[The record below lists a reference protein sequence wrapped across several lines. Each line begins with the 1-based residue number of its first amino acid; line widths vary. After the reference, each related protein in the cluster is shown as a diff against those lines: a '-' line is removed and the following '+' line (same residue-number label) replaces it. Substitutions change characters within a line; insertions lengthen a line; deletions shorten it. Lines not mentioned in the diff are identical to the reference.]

1 MRLLSPRYWG
11 VHLVALV
18 LVGAAGWL
26 GFWQFDAWQ
35 TRRAAEAVDLT
46 RVPPV
51 PLGEVMGPDDPFPG
65 DRAGQPVEVAGTWL
79 SDETFFVDSGDGM
92 WVVTPLR
99 VTGEDAALLVVRGR
113 TDHPATAPA
122 APVGEAEIV
131 GWLQPSDETTA
142 PDPDPA
148 DDVLPALRVSDALQR
163 LDEDLY
169 GGYAVV
175 AADEPGINQ
184 GTNTGTEGL
193 APARPEE
200 LPEASRFT
208 ALRNLLY
215 GLEWWVFG
223 AFAAFVWWR
232 YLRDQPGEQPAEPTE
247 DTAEPPAGE
256 PHQDAV
262 RSEP

>member
-18 LVGAAGWL
+18 LVGAAAWL
-26 GFWQFDAWQ
+26 GLWQIDAWQ

-46 RVPPV
+46 TVPPV
-51 PLGEVMGPDDPFPG
+51 PLSKVMGPDDPFPG
-65 DRAGQPVEVAGTWL
+65 DRVGQPVKVAGTWMP
-79 SDETFFVDSGDGM
+79 DETFLVESHEGM
-92 WVVTPLR
+92 WVVTPLL
-99 VTGEDAALLVVRGR
+99 VPGQDAALLVVRGR
-113 TDHPATAPA
+113 TDDPTTVPA
-122 APVGEAEIV
+122 APVGEAELV
-131 GWLQPSDETTA
+131 AWLQPSDGSTA
-142 PDPDPA
+142 ADPDPA
-148 DDVLPALRVSDALQR
+148 DDVLPALRVPDAVQR

-175 AADEPGINQ
+175 AADEPAINA
-184 GTNTGTEGL
+184 GTDGL
-193 APARPEE
+193 MRASLGE

-208 ALRNLLY
+208 AVRNLLY

-232 YLRDQPGEQPAEPTE
+232 YLRDEQARPSAQPSAQPGAE
-247 DTAEPPAGE
+247 D
-256 PHQDAV
+256 PHEHAV